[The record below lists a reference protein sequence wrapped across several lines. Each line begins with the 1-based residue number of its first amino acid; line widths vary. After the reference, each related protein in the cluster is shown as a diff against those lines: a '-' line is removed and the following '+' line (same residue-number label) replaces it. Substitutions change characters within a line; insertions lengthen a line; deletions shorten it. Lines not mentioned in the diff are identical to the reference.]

1 MDWLHAVTEIFYR
14 RGAKGAKPVALTL
27 CVPSALFRTCL
38 RAVAVKRRR
47 RFGAVLLLAFLGLG
61 VVACQTAVEIPDM
74 PRQTQVGSLET
85 AVIDEPY
92 PTLET
97 AVALTLTLQT
107 GQLNLS
113 SGAERLIT
121 GTIRYNVEEWEPTI
135 SRSDDGS
142 RLTIAQ
148 ERLPDHIIPSEWA
161 VNDWDLTLGQF
172 PLRLTI
178 QGGNQHSY
186 LDLSGVP
193 LQQLTIREGPAD
205 SDIMF
210 SVPNPVMME
219 QLTYN
224 TGASTVRL
232 DGLGYANFAR
242 LDFVGGAGT
251 FLLHFNGPLQQN
263 AHVNLQAG
271 LSSVRLVFPEET
283 AVRVIFNHELDDLM
297 TVGEWEQV
305 GRIYAAPGSGP
316 LLTVQIDM
324 EIGAVTLVRE

>member
-1 MDWLHAVTEIFYR
+1 V
-14 RGAKGAKPVALTL
+14 
-27 CVPSALFRTCL
+27 
-38 RAVAVKRRR
+38 RATW
-47 RFGAVLLLAFLGLG
+47 LLLSILGLSLASA
-61 VVACQTAVEIPDM
+61 ACQTAVEIPDM

-135 SRSDDGS
+135 SRSADGS

-178 QGGNQHSY
+178 EGGNQHNY

-193 LQQLTIREGPAD
+193 LQQLTIREGPTD

-210 SVPNPVMME
+210 STPNPVMME

-251 FLLHFNGPLQQN
+251 FLLNFDGPLQQD

-271 LSSVRLVFPEET
+271 LSSVRLIFPEET
-283 AVRVIFNHELDDLM
+283 AVHVIFNHEIDNLM
-297 TVGEWEQV
+297 TVGDWQQEDLT
-305 GRIYAAPGSGP
+305 YTANGSGP